1 MDFKT
6 FKIEDFLNKSFKCNC
21 NKVHRTSIEEI
32 LIGENVTLEL
42 PKLINKYGYKNIL
55 IVSDSNTYKVLG
67 ETVEKILKDSQISC
81 TSYVFEETNQL
92 VPDEQAVG
100 RLLTNIDDNID
111 LMITVGSGT
120 LNDLSKFVSYKIH
133 IPYFIVATAP
143 SMDGYASTVSPLIVN
158 NLKTTYEVN
167 SPKAIIADINIIK
180 KAPMEMITA
189 GLGDILGKYTCLCDW
204 KISSIINDEYYCE
217 SVVDLVKES
226 IHRCVKD
233 IEGIKN
239 RDTIA
244 IKNLTEGL
252 ILSGIAMSFVGNSR
266 PASGAEH
273 HLSHYWEMMFL
284 FQGKEAVLHGTKVGI
299 ATLIIAKLY
308 EMLTNTN
315 LDFDKALKHAEE
327 FDYNDWV
334 KNIKQKYKHAA
345 NDVIKLEQKTN
356 KNSKEEHKIRIQ
368 KINQNWDEII
378 DTIKDIIPP
387 TEELKAMLIKVGAPI
402 TPNQVE
408 VDSTTVSDSIK
419 IAKELRARYT
429 VLQFLWDVGLL
440 EEFSISTF

>member
-42 PKLINKYGYKNIL
+42 PKLINKYGYKDIL

-81 TSYVFEETNQL
+81 MSYVFEETNQL

-334 KNIKQKYKHAA
+334 KNIKDKYKHAA

-368 KINQNWDEII
+368 KINQNWDKII

-387 TEELKAMLIKVGAPI
+387 TEELKAMLLKVGAPI

-429 VLQFLWDVGLL
+429 VLQLLWDVGLL
-440 EEFSISTF
+440 DEFSISTF

>member
-233 IEGIKN
+233 IDGIKN

-315 LDFDKALKHAEE
+315 LDFEKALKHAEE

-356 KNSKEEHKIRIQ
+356 KNSKEKHKIRIQ

-387 TEELKAMLIKVGAPI
+387 TEELKAMLLKVGAPI

-429 VLQFLWDVGLL
+429 VLQL
-440 EEFSISTF
+440 

>member
-233 IEGIKN
+233 IDGIKN

-387 TEELKAMLIKVGAPI
+387 TEELKAMLLKVGAPI

-429 VLQFLWDVGLL
+429 VLQLLWDVGLL
-440 EEFSISTF
+440 DEFASI

>member
-315 LDFDKALKHAEE
+315 LDFEKALKHAEE

-387 TEELKAMLIKVGAPI
+387 TEELKAILLKVGATI

-429 VLQFLWDVGLL
+429 VLQLLWDVGLL
-440 EEFSISTF
+440 DEFASI

>member
-67 ETVEKILKDSQISC
+67 ETVEKILKDSKISC

-233 IEGIKN
+233 IDGIKN

-334 KNIKQKYKHAA
+334 KNIKLKYKHAA

-378 DTIKDIIPP
+378 DTIKDIIPS

-429 VLQFLWDVGLL
+429 VLQLLWDVGLL

>member
-42 PKLINKYGYKNIL
+42 PKMISKYGYKNIL

-233 IEGIKN
+233 IDGIKN

-315 LDFDKALKHAEE
+315 LDFEKALKHAEE

-368 KINQNWDEII
+368 KITQNWDKII

-387 TEELKAMLIKVGAPI
+387 TEELKTMLIKVGAPI

-429 VLQFLWDVGLL
+429 VLQLLWDVGLL
-440 EEFSISTF
+440 EEFSISSF